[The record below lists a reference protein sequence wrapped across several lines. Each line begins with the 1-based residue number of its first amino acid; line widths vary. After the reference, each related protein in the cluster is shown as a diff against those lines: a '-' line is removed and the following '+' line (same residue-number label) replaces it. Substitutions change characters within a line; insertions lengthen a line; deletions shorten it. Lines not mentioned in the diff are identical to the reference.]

1 MCFCV
6 LVQRK
11 LSVESNNKKEKENTV
26 LSENKIEAH
35 IQYDIPLVLV
45 MSVFL
50 VFLVFC
56 RYICLFVFVFLD
68 LLKLYFYFF
77 YLLDLVS

>member
-35 IQYDIPLVLV
+35 IKCDIPLVLV
-45 MSVFL
+45 MSVS
-50 VFLVFC
+50 C
-56 RYICLFVFVFLD
+56 
-68 LLKLYFYFF
+68 FF